1 MRCDADRGGGR
12 RDEEECGQHGP
23 SIAFVMA
30 AGGAIVG
37 IDETVALIDDFS
49 VVGIIAMMLIVAD
62 Q

>member
-1 MRCDADRGGGR
+1 
-12 RDEEECGQHGP
+12 
-23 SIAFVMA
+23 MA

-37 IDETVALIDDFS
+37 IDETAALCDDFS